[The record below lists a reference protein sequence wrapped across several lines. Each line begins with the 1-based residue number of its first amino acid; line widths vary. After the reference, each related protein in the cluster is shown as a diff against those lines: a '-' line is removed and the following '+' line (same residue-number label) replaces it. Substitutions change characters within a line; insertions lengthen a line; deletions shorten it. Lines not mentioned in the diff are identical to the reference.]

1 MHVLSLDTASE
12 TCGVAL
18 LADDRLRAQLSLAAG
33 LTHAQGV
40 MAAVDALL
48 DLSGLAIAQI
58 DLIVVNRGPGSFTGL
73 RIGTAVA
80 KGLALALE
88 KPLIGVSSLETLAYQ
103 SPLQASDWVCPMLD
117 ARRGQVYWA
126 LYERRAGEWMVKVG
140 EQVGPAGDAAA
151 VITQTC
157 TFIGNGA
164 ALYADTLRDRLC
176 LAAQWLAPEYNIL
189 NPAVLARR
197 GIAHWRAGH
206 QDTPENFVPTYIR
219 KSDAR
224 LAENRIEP

>member
-18 LADDRLRAQLSLAAG
+18 LADDRVRAQLSLTDG

-48 DLSGLAIAQI
+48 GLSGLAIAQI

-73 RIGTAVA
+73 RIGAAVA

-88 KPLIGVSSLETLAYQ
+88 KPLIGVSSLETLAHQ
-103 SPLQASDWVCPMLD
+103 NPLQTADWVCPMLD

-126 LYERRAGEWMVKVG
+126 LYERCAGEWLAKVE

-151 VITQTC
+151 VITHAC
-157 TFIGNGA
+157 AFIGSGA
-164 ALYADTLRDRLC
+164 ALYADNLRARLC
-176 LAAQWLAPEYNIL
+176 VPSRWVAPEYNIL
-189 NPAVLARR
+189 NPGVLARL
-197 GIAHWRAGH
+197 GVAHWRAGRRE
-206 QDTPENFVPTYIR
+206 TPENFVPTYIR

-224 LAENRIEP
+224 LAANRI